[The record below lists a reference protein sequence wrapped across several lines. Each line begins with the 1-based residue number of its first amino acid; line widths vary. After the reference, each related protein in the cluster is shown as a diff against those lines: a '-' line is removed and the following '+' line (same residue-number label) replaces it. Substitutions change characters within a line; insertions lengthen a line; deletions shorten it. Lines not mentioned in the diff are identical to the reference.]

1 MPVRNRLQELQ
12 KSANITQKDIEAQN
26 MPGSEDGIPMEPLL
40 KNMSEDS
47 KRFFEK
53 IEEIKENIDTVRTIH
68 YLNLFI
74 LGLIKKYVCIL

>member
-12 KSANITQKDIEAQN
+12 KNANITQKDIEAQN

-53 IEEIKENIDTVRTIH
+53 IEEIKDNIDTVRRTVH
-68 YLNLFI
+68 
-74 LGLIKKYVCIL
+74 

>member
-53 IEEIKENIDTVRTIH
+53 IEEIKDNIDTVRTIH

>member
-12 KSANITQKDIEAQN
+12 KNANITQKDIEAQN
-26 MPGSEDGIPMEPLL
+26 MPGSEDAIPMEPLL

-53 IEEIKENIDTVRTIH
+53 IEEIKDNIDTVRTIH
-68 YLNLFI
+68 
-74 LGLIKKYVCIL
+74 